1 MWYEVEEKE
10 NDYDDLKR
18 ENEVWKW
25 VEVVE
30 ELDVFEIGIFGFGN
44 NGWNDGGW
52 SVYGGK

>member
-10 NDYDDLKR
+10 NDYDDLKS

-44 NGWNDGGW
+44 NG
-52 SVYGGK
+52 